1 MSLRCK
7 FVLALLF
14 SSIASVALVGG
25 VAYVQLT
32 DKFDSLRRQ
41 QASLHFTASATDYMT
56 RYGGSWQAANAVM
69 PFRQFMEQQ
78 GATNG
83 QPRPEPRQDRQGA
96 PPRPDGPPDQA
107 SGTSANDSR
116 RPGPESRP
124 GGPDGGPPGSPGR
137 GPDGGPEGG
146 PRRVDVPPFRFIL
159 LDAQYRVLL
168 GAGEYAHDSVAPP
181 EVQRDAMPILING
194 TVQAYVAPQGV
205 LAPGKQDIAY
215 LAAMREALGYGAA
228 AATVLA
234 LGLGLLLGNGLS
246 ATLRQLTRAVKAM
259 QGGALRQKVAIQG
272 SGEIATL
279 ATAFNQMSEELAQ
292 SHEALQ
298 QSNQTILEQANQ
310 LKEMSIRDALTDLY
324 NRRHFDEQ
332 AQQLFEQSVRHGHPM
347 TVVMGD
353 IDFFKRINDTYSHA
367 TGDVVLKQIAE
378 ILRTHMRI
386 SDVVARYG
394 GEEFVII
401 LPETPLPQAAALCDK
416 LRQVIESF
424 PWTNVH
430 PDLRVTMSMGLC
442 ADVAAGTVHAML
454 DKADG
459 LLYRAKEMGRNQ
471 VCFA

>member
-1 MSLRCK
+1 MSLRLK

-14 SSIASVALVGG
+14 SSLASVALVGG

-32 DKFDSLRRQ
+32 NKFDSLRRQ
-41 QASLHFTASATDYMT
+41 QASMHFKSAVTDYLT
-56 RYGGSWQAANAVM
+56 KYGNWQTANAVM
-69 PFRQFMEQQ
+69 PFRQFMDQQ
-78 GATNG
+78 GSTNG
-83 QPRPEPRQDRQGA
+83 QQR

-107 SGTSANDSR
+107 SSGPPPRDER
-116 RPGPESRP
+116 GPEPEGRP
-124 GGPDGGPPGSPGR
+124 EGPDGRPPGPR
-137 GPDGGPEGG
+137 EGGPAGGG
-146 PRRVDVPPFRFIL
+146 PRRGGEPPFRFIL

-168 GAGEYAHDSVAPP
+168 GAGEYAHDSVVPADM
-181 EVQRDAMPILING
+181 QRDAIPVVVNNK
-194 TVQAYVAPQGV
+194 VEAYVSPQGV
-205 LAPGKQDIAY
+205 LAPGKQDIEY

-228 AATVLA
+228 AATTLA

-246 ATLRQLTRAVKAM
+246 AALRQLTAAVKAM
-259 QGGALRQKVAIQG
+259 RAGALRQKVAVEG
-272 SGEIATL
+272 GGEIATL
-279 ATAFNQMSEELAQ
+279 ATAFNTMSEELAQ

-298 QSNQTILEQANQ
+298 QSNQTILQQANK

-332 AQQLFEQSVRHGHPM
+332 AQQMFEQSVRHGHPM

-394 GEEFVII
+394 GEEFVFV

-430 PDLRVTMSMGLC
+430 PELRVTMSMGLC

-454 DKADG
+454 SKADT
-459 LLYRAKEMGRNQ
+459 LLYRAKEMGRNR
-471 VCFA
+471 VCFG

>member
-1 MSLRCK
+1 MSLRFK
-7 FVLALLF
+7 FVMALLF
-14 SSIASVALVGG
+14 SSLASVALVGG
-25 VAYVQLT
+25 VAYMRLT

-41 QASLHFTASATDYMT
+41 QASMHFKSAVTEYLT
-56 RYGGSWQAANAVM
+56 RYGGSWQAASQVM

-78 GATNG
+78 GQQQGPGNG
-83 QPRPEPRQDRQGA
+83 RRPRDDR
-96 PPRPDGPPDQA
+96 GP
-107 SGTSANDSR
+107 G
-116 RPGPESRP
+116 PGPEGRPAMGPDDRPPGPPEGGGP
-124 GGPDGGPPGSPGR
+124 GGGGG
-137 GPDGGPEGG
+137 GG
-146 PRRVDVPPFRFIL
+146 PRRGGEPPFKFIL
-159 LDAQYRVLL
+159 LDADYRVIL
-168 GAGEYAHDSVAPP
+168 GAGEYAHDVVAPP
-181 EVQRDAMPILING
+181 ELQRDAMPIVINDK
-194 TVQAYVAPQGV
+194 VEAYVAPQGV
-205 LAPGKQDIAY
+205 LAPGKQDLEY

-246 ATLRQLTRAVKAM
+246 AALRQLTGAVKAM
-259 QGGALRQKVAIQG
+259 RGGALRQQVAVNG
-272 SGEIATL
+272 RGEIATL

-298 QSNQTILEQANQ
+298 QSNKTILEQATQ

-332 AQQLFEQSVRHGHPM
+332 AQQLFDQSVRHGHPM

-394 GEEFVII
+394 GEEFVIL

-416 LRQVIESF
+416 LRQVIEHF

-430 PDLRVTMSMGLC
+430 PELRVTMSMGLC
-442 ADVAAGTVHAML
+442 ADIAAGTVHAML
-454 DKADG
+454 SKADT
-459 LLYRAKEMGRNQ
+459 LLYRAKEQGRNR
-471 VCFA
+471 VCFG